1 MREFILTIF
10 LSLFVF
16 QSSYTQGIYESYI
29 IMDVNSGGNTYYD
42 LNATTGNGDFNGNNF
57 GVFST
62 GNTLYL
68 KGFEHKVWESGCSFD
83 YSRLFYKVEE
93 SSNNSASYSMLA
105 GVYSDWLGGNNHKW
119 LNNTANVNLLDGLA
133 PGNYK
138 ITVYG
143 EADTSCQEPVYDS
156 NLGSNYVATF
166 SIINYSSD
174 TTISTGKSFTDL
186 TVDPGVTLTIAK
198 NGSLTTTGNFTNNG
212 SVTLNSE
219 ADEFASIIVGG
230 SST

>member
-68 KGFEHKVWESGCSFD
+68 KGFEHKVWENGCSFD
-83 YSRLFYKVEE
+83 Y
-93 SSNNSASYSMLA
+93 
-105 GVYSDWLGGNNHKW
+105 
-119 LNNTANVNLLDGLA
+119 
-133 PGNYK
+133 
-138 ITVYG
+138 
-143 EADTSCQEPVYDS
+143 
-156 NLGSNYVATF
+156 
-166 SIINYSSD
+166 
-174 TTISTGKSFTDL
+174 
-186 TVDPGVTLTIAK
+186 
-198 NGSLTTTGNFTNNG
+198 
-212 SVTLNSE
+212 
-219 ADEFASIIVGG
+219 
-230 SST
+230 